1 MRTKCRACP
10 RIHRVSQVN
19 PLIHFRLETYPPVV
33 TNPDARTRTPS
44 VSSMFALAPCQ
55 AAATARCASV
65 AAPKRSRVI
74 VVAKRGAVEARAR
87 GKTSKQVALSIV
99 TSVTFA
105 GALMFAPSL
114 TQTAFAAAGACVTS
128 CESECLKLAPG
139 SGEYCASACADECV
153 AMKEENG
160 GEEVDSGAFGER
172 QVKGDFENLL
182 EKMLDSQ
189 KIFFV
194 GPASDMKKQRQAGA
208 E

>member
-1 MRTKCRACP
+1 M
-10 RIHRVSQVN
+10 V
-19 PLIHFRLETYPPVV
+19 E
-33 TNPDARTRTPS
+33 AR
-44 VSSMFALAPCQ
+44 
-55 AAATARCASV
+55 
-65 AAPKRSRVI
+65 
-74 VVAKRGAVEARAR
+74 RGAVEARAR
-87 GKTSKQVALSIV
+87 GKTSNHVALSIV

-105 GALMFAPSL
+105 GALMFGPGL
-114 TQTAFAAAGACVTS
+114 TQTAFAEAGACVTACVS
-128 CESECLKLAPG
+128 GCLKLARG